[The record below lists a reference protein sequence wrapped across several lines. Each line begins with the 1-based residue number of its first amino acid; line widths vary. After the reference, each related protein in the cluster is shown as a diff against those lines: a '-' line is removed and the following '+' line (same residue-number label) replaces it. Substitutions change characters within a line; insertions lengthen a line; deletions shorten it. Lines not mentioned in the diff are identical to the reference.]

1 MVYTLKMSYFLEDVG
16 ILVLHVAVS
25 QVNSERS
32 GKLAQNERRSF
43 HGTSIIALSFQMR
56 VMFIVCSYS
65 KHEMITLFARKL
77 KLPPSES
84 KHLLSKT

>member
-1 MVYTLKMSYFLEDVG
+1 MVYTLKMSYVLEDVG

-43 HGTSIIALSFQMR
+43 HGTAIIALSFQMR
-56 VMFIVCSYS
+56 VIFIVCSYF
-65 KHEMITLFARKL
+65 KHNRLQTTEMITLFARK
-77 KLPPSES
+77 
-84 KHLLSKT
+84 